1 MVADLRLSQ
10 RPDPIDLSWLIRVG
24 AFGTAPPPLILYLD
38 TSLVGPID
46 VMGPMAEA
54 FINPAPLTIN
64 ELDDALEAA
73 MALQV
78 LSSAD
83 IR

>member
-1 MVADLRLSQ
+1 MGQRKCQ

-38 TSLVGPID
+38 PSLVGPID
-46 VMGPMAEA
+46 VTGPMAEA
-54 FINPAPLTIN
+54 FIIPAPLTIN
-64 ELDDALEAA
+64 ELEDALEAA

-78 LSSAD
+78 LSSVD

>member
-1 MVADLRLSQ
+1 
-10 RPDPIDLSWLIRVG
+10 
-24 AFGTAPPPLILYLD
+24 
-38 TSLVGPID
+38 
-46 VMGPMAEA
+46 MAEA
-54 FINPAPLTIN
+54 FIIPAPLTIN
-64 ELDDALEAA
+64 ELEDALEAA

>member
-1 MVADLRLSQ
+1 MGQRKCQ
-10 RPDPIDLSWLIRVG
+10 RPDPIDLSWLILVG

-38 TSLVGPID
+38 PSLVGPID
-46 VMGPMAEA
+46 VTGPMAEA
-54 FINPAPLTIN
+54 FIIPAPLTIN
-64 ELDDALEAA
+64 ELEDALEAA

>member
-1 MVADLRLSQ
+1 
-10 RPDPIDLSWLIRVG
+10 
-24 AFGTAPPPLILYLD
+24 
-38 TSLVGPID
+38 
-46 VMGPMAEA
+46 MAEA
-54 FINPAPLTIN
+54 FIIPAPLTIIAL
-64 ELDDALEAA
+64 EDALEAA